1 MNGKFIA
8 PERRLAQG
16 ACKNTNYN
24 RHQQPHRTTYNNMK
38 QHGWITVSFTEVF
51 LSYKYY
57 LQICGHTILLPAP
70 RRLCDNQHL
79 PFFLVC
85 LFVNKMTLKAMNEFK

>member
-38 QHGWITVSFTEVF
+38 QHGWITVSKFFYPTNTT
-51 LSYKYY
+51 YKFVDTPSYY
-57 LQICGHTILLPAP
+57 LHQGGYVITSIYPSS
-70 RRLCDNQHL
+70 
-79 PFFLVC
+79 
-85 LFVNKMTLKAMNEFK
+85 LFVYL